1 MACCCDYSKL
11 EKVGR
16 IASLH
21 GLLLAAS
28 PSSRRRGHVLDTINL
43 RRITNPPAVLS
54 SDVWGVIRTSASNN
68 EYQAMFRPTLVLA
81 CTIVLS
87 SISVAAA
94 APLDAPGT
102 VYIDGLPCNRT
113 CQEYMAWSRQASG
126 RQAGP
131 QSEARVQPMAEPFV
145 ALKSRQSKK
154 SEPPK
159 PTSARFATPNPTL
172 SSAPVLRARTPAD
185 TVAMKTAPVS
195 GTSVPTPPPNPRAG
209 LEAAAELPAQIAVAP
224 PAQELAQAPA
234 PIAPTASVEMSA
246 DNKDIPPV
254 VAGPLSDAKK
264 APDAATA
271 TDTSTTALA
280 TAKANQAIAILLV
293 REEISSVADLSN
305 KKVAIDASQTSE
317 VPDIKT
323 AIARAGAINVEV
335 SEDTKFALGR
345 VMDGEVPAGIITL
358 ATPEEAAQW
367 TGVPGFKVLR
377 LPIAR
382 GMGGRG

>member
-1 MACCCDYSKL
+1 MIDKNRETPDEVACCRDRSKL
-11 EKVGR
+11 LKSRTHRPSV
-16 IASLH
+16 H
-21 GLLLAAS
+21 GFLLAAS

-172 SSAPVLRARTPAD
+172 SSARVLRARTRAD
-185 TVAMKTAPVS
+185 PVVTKTAPVAV
-195 GTSVPTPPPNPRAG
+195 TSVPMPPADPRAG
-209 LEAAAELPAQIAVAP
+209 PEAAAELPAQIATVP
-224 PAQELAQAPA
+224 PVLEPAQAPA
-234 PIAPTASVEMSA
+234 PIAPTNSIEKSA
-246 DNKDIPPV
+246 DNKDAPTV
-254 VAGPLSDAKK
+254 VAELPSDAKK
-264 APDAATA
+264 EPNSAKA
-271 TDTSTTALA
+271 TDTNTAALA
-280 TAKANQAIAILLV
+280 TTKADQDSAT
-293 REEISSVADLSN
+293 
-305 KKVAIDASQTSE
+305 ASQ
-317 VPDIKT
+317 
-323 AIARAGAINVEV
+323 
-335 SEDTKFALGR
+335 
-345 VMDGEVPAGIITL
+345 
-358 ATPEEAAQW
+358 
-367 TGVPGFKVLR
+367 
-377 LPIAR
+377 
-382 GMGGRG
+382 